1 VSRTIGMLVLI
12 VALLAALVGLSAAF
26 YLAAGWMGWGLNELL
41 NWITGSEGLNRA
53 WVYYGAAVANVLTLM
68 LVVMMISG
76 SLLTVAERKW
86 SAMIQNRIGA
96 NRIRVAGSALG
107 GIPYLAADAL
117 KMLTKERVEPT
128 GRTRFLYELA
138 PLLAFAPV
146 FALFAIVP
154 VGPGIP
160 LAAIVAKAG
169 GFSTPVDPIALQVAA
184 VDAGLLYIF
193 AIASL
198 QVYGTTLAGWSSN
211 NKLALLG
218 GVRASS
224 QMISYEVSLGLSLVG
239 VMMTYR
245 TLRLDEM
252 VVSQGIPVL
261 GPIPALG
268 VLLQPIGFLIF
279 FASAFAETK
288 RAPFD
293 LPEGESEI
301 VGYFVEYS
309 GMKFG
314 MMFLAEFIE
323 IVVLSAVITAVFLG
337 GWHPLVVS
345 TSWLRD
351 SVSPLWFGAIC
362 AAAFIAKMIVMM
374 WLQLTIRWLLP
385 RFRFDQIQKL
395 CWKLLLPVA
404 LVNVFVTGALL
415 LLADDGNGRI
425 DPSDIRPVAWL
436 GVITLIVLS
445 VITAAV
451 SRAPSAPAHAPAHGG
466 DHGHAAHGAG
476 H

>member
-1 VSRTIGMLVLI
+1 MLILFAVL
-12 VALLAALVGLSAAF
+12 ALGLVGLSALF
-26 YLAAGWMGWGLNELL
+26 YLAAGGL
-41 NWITGSEGLNRA
+41 A
-53 WVYYGAAVANVLTLM
+53 WVFADVLGLPPSFGAAIANVLTLM

-86 SAMIQNRIGA
+86 SAMMQNRIGA
-96 NRIRVAGSALG
+96 NRIRVFGSALG

-117 KMLTKERVEPT
+117 KMLTKENAEPES
-128 GRTRFLYELA
+128 RTRFLFQIA
-138 PLLAFAPV
+138 PVLAFAPV

-154 VGPGIP
+154 VGPPIP
-160 LAAIVAKAG
+160 LRGIVDAATGALGATAV
-169 GFSTPVDPIALQVAA
+169 ALQVATL
-184 VDAGLLYIF
+184 DAGLLYLF
-193 AIASL
+193 AISSL
-198 QVYGTTLAGWSSN
+198 AVYGTSIAGWASN

-239 VMMTYR
+239 CMLAYR
-245 TLRLDEM
+245 TLRLEEM
-252 VVSQGIPVL
+252 AAAQGAAVI

-268 VLLQPIGFLIF
+268 ILLQPVGFLIF

-314 MMFLAEFIE
+314 LMFLAEFVE
-323 IVVLSAVITAVFLG
+323 IVVLAAVITAIFLG
-337 GWHPLVVS
+337 AWHPIVVS
-345 TSWLRD
+345 TDWLRQA
-351 SVSPLWFGAIC
+351 VSPLPFAAIC
-362 AAAFIAKMIVMM
+362 AAAFILKMIVVM

-395 CWKLLLPVA
+395 CWKILLPAA
-404 LVNVFVTGALL
+404 LTNIFVTAAALL
-415 LLADDGNGRI
+415 I
-425 DPSDIRPVAWL
+425 DPSMRLLAWL
-436 GVITLIVLS
+436 GVATLVGVAVL
-445 VITAAV
+445 TAAV
-451 SRAPSAPAHAPAHGG
+451 GRGPAAADAHAAHAPA
-466 DHGHAAHGAG
+466 GH
-476 H
+476 

>member
-1 VSRTIGMLVLI
+1 MVILF
-12 VALLAALVGLSAAF
+12 AAVFAGLVGL
-26 YLAAGWMGWGLNELL
+26 AAGCYELAGLLAL
-41 NWITGSEGLNRA
+41 GAVKLGLPPS
-53 WVYYGAAVANVLTLM
+53 YGAAVANLVTLM
-68 LVVMMISG
+68 LVVAMVSA

-86 SAMIQNRIGA
+86 SAMMQNRIGA
-96 NRIRVAGSALG
+96 NRIKVLGTALG
-107 GIPYLAADAL
+107 GIPFLAADAL
-117 KMLTKERVEPT
+117 KMLTKERIEPR
-128 GRTRFLYELA
+128 GATRVLFELA
-138 PLLAFAPV
+138 PALAFAPV

-154 VGPGIP
+154 VGPSLP
-160 LAAIVAKAG
+160 LQSIMDGASGVA
-169 GFSTPVDPIALQVAA
+169 SQIALQVAA
-184 VDAGLLYIF
+184 PDVGLLYVF

-198 QVYGTTLAGWSSN
+198 QVYGTSLAGWASN

-239 VMMTYR
+239 TMLAYR

-252 VVSQGIPVL
+252 VVAQGASVL
-261 GPIPALG
+261 GPVPALG
-268 VLLQPIGFLIF
+268 ILLQPVGFLVF

-301 VGYFVEYS
+301 VGYFIEYS

-314 MMFLAEFIE
+314 LMFLAEFLE
-323 IVVLSAVITAVFLG
+323 IVVLSAIVTAVFLG
-337 GWHPLVVS
+337 GWHPLVVN
-345 TSWLRD
+345 TEWLRAQ
-351 SVSPLWFGAIC
+351 VSPLWFGAIG
-362 AAAFIAKMIVMM
+362 AAAFLVKMIVMM

-395 CWKLLLPVA
+395 CWKILLPVA
-404 LVNVFVTGALL
+404 LVNIFVTGAAMLL
-415 LLADDGNGRI
+415 DPSMKLLAWIGAG
-425 DPSDIRPVAWL
+425 SLVA
-436 GVITLIVLS
+436 IA

-451 SRAPSAPAHAPAHGG
+451 GRAPAEEHETAHAA
-466 DHGHAAHGAG
+466 AG